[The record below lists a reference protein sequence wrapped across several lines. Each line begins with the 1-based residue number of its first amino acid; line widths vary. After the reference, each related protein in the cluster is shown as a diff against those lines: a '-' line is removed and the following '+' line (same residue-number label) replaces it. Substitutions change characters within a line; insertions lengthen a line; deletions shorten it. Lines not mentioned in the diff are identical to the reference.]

1 MPEVKLPDV
10 VVSWQSIVNA
20 IALVVAIAGVLVA
33 LVKGWEAYNKI
44 SVRGR
49 VKRLEERMDKVE
61 ARLQLGDRLFELQA
75 ADMGQALKTLQSL
88 LFHFISGN
96 DHNRLREQLDDLTEY
111 ISDRATKIQQEERE
125 GTQ

>member
-10 VVSWQSIVNA
+10 VISWQSIVNA
-20 IALVVAIAGVLVA
+20 LALVVAIAGVLVA

-49 VKRLEERMDKVE
+49 VKRLEDRMDKVE
-61 ARLQLGDRLFELQA
+61 ARLQLGDRLFELQS
-75 ADMGQALKTLQSL
+75 ADMGQALRTLQSL
-88 LFHFISGN
+88 LVHFITGN

-111 ISDRATKIQQEERE
+111 ISTRATKIQEETKE
-125 GTQ
+125 GQ